1 MRVLK
6 PLILARRRQIS
17 AGPCRRD
24 PSQPDFLALPSEIT
38 DIFDMRDEPRSFADP
53 VALALPLPRQAAE

>member
-17 AGPCRRD
+17 AGPARRMA
-24 PSQPDFLALPSEIT
+24 PHPFVLALPVETT
-38 DIFDMRDEPRSFADP
+38 DIFDMRDEPRAFTDAAVLP
-53 VALALPLPRQAAE
+53 LPLPRVAAE

>member
-17 AGPCRRD
+17 AGPHRRD
-24 PSQPDFLALPSEIT
+24 PSQPGFLALPVEIT
-38 DIFDMRDEPRSFADP
+38 DIFDMRDEPRSFTDP
-53 VALALPLPRQAAE
+53 APLPLPLPRQAAE